1 MLHNTEIRARA
12 KEKGVKLYELAAY
25 LGKSQAYI
33 TRKLYF
39 ELDRGE
45 KEKLLTVIDEVAAG
59 RRAPAGSNAMID
71 IGKQKI

>member
-1 MLHNTEIRARA
+1 MLNNTDIRAKA

-39 ELDRGE
+39 ELDQAE
-45 KEKLLTVIDEVAAG
+45 KEKLFTIIDKVAA
-59 RRAPAGSNAMID
+59 AAKNKEAY
-71 IGKQKI
+71 

>member
-1 MLHNTEIRARA
+1 MLHNTDIRARA
-12 KEKGVKLYELAAY
+12 KEKGVKLYELASY

-45 KEKLLTVIDEVAAG
+45 KEKLLTVIDEVAAATNKTEG
-59 RRAPAGSNAMID
+59 
-71 IGKQKI
+71 

>member
-1 MLHNTEIRARA
+1 MLNNTDIRAKA

-39 ELDRGE
+39 ELDQAE
-45 KEKLLTVIDEVAAG
+45 KEKLLTVIDEVAAATNKTEG
-59 RRAPAGSNAMID
+59 
-71 IGKQKI
+71 